1 MKEKDNK
8 RPFDQEELT
17 EEQKAMVVGG
27 VVVLEDENIFF
38 NRAHYNESNFN
49 TVNFNTANF
58 NTVNFNT
65 VNFNTSNFNTAN
77 FNASFINPE
86 A

>member
-27 VVVLEDENIFF
+27 VVVLEDENVFF
-38 NRAHYNESNFN
+38 NRTHYNESNFN
-49 TVNFNTANF
+49 TVNFNT
-58 NTVNFNT
+58 VNFNE
-65 VNFNTSNFNTAN
+65 SNFNTAN

>member
-27 VVVLEDENIFF
+27 VVVLEAENIFF
-38 NRAHYNESNFN
+38 NRAHYNESNY
-49 TVNFNTANF
+49 NTANF
-58 NTVNFNT
+58 NTVNFNA
-65 VNFNTSNFNTAN
+65 SNFNTAN

>member
-27 VVVLEDENIFF
+27 VVVLEAENIFF

-49 TVNFNTANF
+49 TVNFNT
-58 NTVNFNT
+58 VNFNT
-65 VNFNTSNFNTAN
+65 ANFNTSNFNTAN
-77 FNASFINPE
+77 FNATFINPE

>member
-27 VVVLEDENIFF
+27 EVVLESENIFF
-38 NRAHYNESNFN
+38 NRAHYNESNY
-49 TVNFNTANF
+49 NTANF

-77 FNASFINPE
+77 FNASFINPK